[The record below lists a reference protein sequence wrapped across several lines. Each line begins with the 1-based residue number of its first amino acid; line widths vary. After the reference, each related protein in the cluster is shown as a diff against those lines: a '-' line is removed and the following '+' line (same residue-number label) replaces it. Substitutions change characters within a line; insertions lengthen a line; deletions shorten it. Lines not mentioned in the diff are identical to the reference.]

1 MVSRASPSQRQGAL
15 SPSCPRGCDSQAP
28 AGLSP
33 RPGPAPGPGRHLRPL
48 PASSAVPLVFLWK
61 NRSARRVW
69 KSCLQ
74 QLVPSRHLGP
84 CGGPCDDRPK
94 FRWAVPHTR
103 PLTPGWGQ
111 RPSPALT
118 PSPAL
123 GTAQDGGAPTWLH
136 TVAQRGPVQTAGPW
150 PLAHFLPNMGSA
162 AAPRLRR
169 KALTPGPS
177 ANGLVGTS

>member
-48 PASSAVPLVFLWK
+48 PASSAVPLVFRWK

-111 RPSPALT
+111 RPSPGSDPESCPGHRSGRWCPHVAAHCRPVWPGADCGALAARPLLT
-118 PSPAL
+118 QHGVSCGPQTQTQSPHA
-123 GTAQDGGAPTWLH
+123 
-136 TVAQRGPVQTAGPW
+136 W
-150 PLAHFLPNMGSA
+150 PLGEW
-162 AAPRLRR
+162 PRW
-169 KALTPGPS
+169 
-177 ANGLVGTS
+177 N